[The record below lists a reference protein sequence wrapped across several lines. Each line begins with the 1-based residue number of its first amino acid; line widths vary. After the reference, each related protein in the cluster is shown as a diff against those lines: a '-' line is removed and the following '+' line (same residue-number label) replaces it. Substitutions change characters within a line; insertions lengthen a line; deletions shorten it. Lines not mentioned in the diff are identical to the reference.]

1 MPPGAVTSLNEDR
14 GLMSKL
20 LIEFLEDEAGQ
31 SVVEYS
37 LLLTLIG
44 ASSVFMMTMMG
55 LSISRMM
62 GMSDVTVQNYTS
74 WAFEKFRTK

>member
-1 MPPGAVTSLNEDR
+1 MKEIVIEFLT
-14 GLMSKL
+14 
-20 LIEFLEDEAGQ
+20 EFLEDEAGQ

-44 ASSVFMMTMMG
+44 ASSVFMLTMMG

-62 GMSDVTVQNYTS
+62 GVSDVTVQNYTT
-74 WAFEKFRTK
+74 WAYEKFRTNK

>member
-1 MPPGAVTSLNEDR
+1 MKKILTEILT
-14 GLMSKL
+14 
-20 LIEFLEDEAGQ
+20 EFLEDEAGQ

-44 ASSVFMMTMMG
+44 ASTVFMLTMMG

-62 GMSDVTVQNYTS
+62 GMSDVTVQNYTN
-74 WAFEKFRTK
+74 WAYEKFRTNK

>member
-1 MPPGAVTSLNEDR
+1 ML
-14 GLMSKL
+14 KQL
-20 LIEFLEDEAGQ
+20 LLEFLKEEAGQ

-44 ASSVFMMTMMG
+44 ASSVFVMTMLG
-55 LSISRMM
+55 LSISRMI
-62 GMSDVTVQNYTS
+62 GMSDVTVENYTN

>member
-1 MPPGAVTSLNEDR
+1 MKE
-14 GLMSKL
+14 L
-20 LIEFLEDEAGQ
+20 LIEFLKDEAGQ

-44 ASSVFMMTMMG
+44 ASTVFMLTMMG
-55 LSISRMM
+55 LSITRMI

-74 WAFEKFRTK
+74 WAFEKFRAK